1 MGLQQ
6 RGVESRLLVHDGTP
20 IEAGLREL
28 ETYAVRCGGGVNH
41 RMGLDDAA
49 KLTEN
54 HRGGSDFHNC
64 TDDAQLLVGS
74 EHALHLRRVMRMA
87 GIS

>member
-54 HRGGSDFHNC
+54 HFCSQQMADVPGAAVTVVFVDVQ
-64 TDDAQLLVGS
+64 TQ
-74 EHALHLRRVMRMA
+74 RR
-87 GIS
+87 